1 MKKYTSAASF
11 SIIAKL
17 SEKFAD
23 LTLLPYND
31 KQGSNAIIVICSK
44 VLESGKIRV
53 SEKELDRLDK
63 ISDEEGNVPRL
74 EHIVDLILDWP
85 SKFLRL
91 FKRGHMSHIYLV
103 SPPHP

>member
-1 MKKYTSAASF
+1 MKH
-11 SIIAKL
+11 I
-17 SEKFAD
+17 AD
-23 LTLLPYND
+23 LILLYHN

>member
-1 MKKYTSAASF
+1 MKR
-11 SIIAKL
+11 IA
-17 SEKFAD
+17 D
-23 LTLLPYND
+23 PI
-31 KQGSNAIIVICSK
+31 QGSNAIIAICSK

-91 FKRGHMSHIYLV
+91 FKSSHG
-103 SPPHP
+103 SSFEERRTSS

>member
-1 MKKYTSAASF
+1 MKHIT
-11 SIIAKL
+11 
-17 SEKFAD
+17 D
-23 LTLLPYND
+23 LILPYNN

-74 EHIVDLILDWP
+74 EHIVVLILDWP
-85 SKFLRL
+85 SNF
-91 FKRGHMSHIYLV
+91 F
-103 SPPHP
+103 